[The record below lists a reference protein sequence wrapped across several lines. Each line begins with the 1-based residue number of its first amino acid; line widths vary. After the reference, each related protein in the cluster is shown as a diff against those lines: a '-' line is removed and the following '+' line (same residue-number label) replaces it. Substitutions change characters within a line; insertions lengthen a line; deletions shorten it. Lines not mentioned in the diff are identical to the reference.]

1 MKLKELNGSLKK
13 ETNNKN
19 SLGKTFLLIM
29 IKESCGI
36 DYGQKESSTNNFKK
50 LFLVSHMYSYVRGVH
65 STKCK
70 VSDLDDAFLN

>member
-29 IKESCGI
+29 IKESYGI

-50 LFLVSHMYSYVRGVH
+50 LF
-65 STKCK
+65 
-70 VSDLDDAFLN
+70 